1 MSDYGGG
8 VNVWEDRI
16 SVFTPAQRFHGLYL
30 ILSHARTHI
39 NTHTHK
45 CLTLTGLNQTLK
57 TSNYINT

>member
-39 NTHTHK
+39 NTHT
-45 CLTLTGLNQTLK
+45 QM
-57 TSNYINT
+57 SYINWIKSDTKNI